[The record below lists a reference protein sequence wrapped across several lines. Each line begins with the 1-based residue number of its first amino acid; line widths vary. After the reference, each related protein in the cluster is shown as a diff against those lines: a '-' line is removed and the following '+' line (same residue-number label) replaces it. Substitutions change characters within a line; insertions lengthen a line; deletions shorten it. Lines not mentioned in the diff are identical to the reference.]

1 MLIPTFQEENKLKK
15 QGYRHIAGIDEAG
28 RGPLAGPVVAS
39 AVILPKAKKSG
50 WLHQVRDSKQ
60 LSSTKRDFLYE
71 RITSTAMAIGIG
83 VISHEV
89 IDNKGIATATR
100 LAMKEAIAGLS
111 VHPDYLLIDHL
122 LLPDLALPQTGI
134 TNGDATCC
142 SIACASIIA
151 KVYRDRIMTR
161 MDLSFPGYGLAKHK
175 GYCTKDH
182 IRNLKTLG
190 PSAIHRRTFHPVKEL
205 LEVTSEA

>member
-1 MLIPTFQEENKLKK
+1 ME

-39 AVILPKAKKSG
+39 AVILPPTKKTG
-50 WLHQVRDSKQ
+50 WLKQLRDSKK
-60 LSSTKRDFLYE
+60 LSCAKREFLYQ
-71 RITSTAMAIGIG
+71 RIKGTALAIGIG

-89 IDNKGIATATR
+89 IDNKGIAIATK
-100 LAMKEAIAGLS
+100 LAMKEAIASLK

-122 LLPDLALPQTGI
+122 LLPDLPFPQKGI

-151 KVYRDRIMTR
+151 KVYRDRIMVR
-161 MDLSFPGYGLAKHK
+161 MDLSYPSYGLVKHK

-182 IRNLKTLG
+182 IRSLKTLG
-190 PSAIHRRTFHPVKEL
+190 PSAIHRKTFRPIKEL
-205 LEVTSEA
+205 LEAKNEA